1 MGLRRWAD
9 LEALVDETLVEVLPA
24 DLRAAIDR
32 ALTAGATQTQVLRWV
47 RAAAGGRGLTT
58 LAVEAYLSADQ
69 HGRA

>member
-1 MGLRRWAD
+1 MARQTE
-9 LEALVDETLVEVLPA
+9 LEALVDPTLVEVLPA
-24 DLRAAIDR
+24 DLRATIDR

-58 LAVEAYLSADQ
+58 LAVEAYLSADL

>member
-1 MGLRRWAD
+1 MVLRRWAN

-24 DLRAAIDR
+24 DLRATIDR
-32 ALTAGATQTQVLRWV
+32 ALTAGATRAQVLRCV
-47 RAAAGGRGLTT
+47 RAVAGVRGLTA